1 MSEAVRDTVAR
12 IIEASPARFGVFYG
26 SHAEA
31 TSRPF
36 SDVDVA
42 VYMDDFDDLLNL
54 SVALEDALGNRPL
67 DLVNLKDKPA
77 LFYYKVLA
85 SGEVLAI
92 RDQDFFQKEK
102 YRVMREYLD
111 FQWTHERI
119 MDDMFDRIEKG
130 AYGRGQG

>member
-1 MSEAVRDTVAR
+1 MSEAVQDTVAR
-12 IIEASPARFGVFYG
+12 IIEASPARFGVLYG
-26 SHAEA
+26 SHAEG
-31 TSRPF
+31 TPRPF

-54 SVALEDALGNRPL
+54 SVALEDALGDRPL

-130 AYGRGQG
+130 TYGRGQG

>member
-1 MSEAVRDTVAR
+1 MSETIRNTVAR
-12 IIEASPARFGVFYG
+12 IVEASPARFGVLYG
-26 SHAEA
+26 SHAEG
-31 TSRPF
+31 TPRPF

-42 VYMDDFDDLLNL
+42 VYMDDFDDLLDL
-54 SVALEDALGNRPL
+54 SVALEEALGDVPL

-77 LFYYKVLA
+77 LFYYEVLA

-111 FQWTHERI
+111 FKWTHERI

-130 AYGRGQG
+130 TYGRRQG

>member
-1 MSEAVRDTVAR
+1 MSETIRNTVAR
-12 IIEASPARFGVFYG
+12 VVEASPARFGVLYG
-26 SHAEA
+26 SHAEG
-31 TSRPF
+31 TPRPF

-42 VYMDDFDDLLNL
+42 VYMDDFDDLLDL
-54 SVALEDALGNRPL
+54 SVALEEALGDVPL

-77 LFYYKVLA
+77 LFYYEVLA

-111 FQWTHERI
+111 FKWTHERI

-130 AYGRGQG
+130 TYGRRQG